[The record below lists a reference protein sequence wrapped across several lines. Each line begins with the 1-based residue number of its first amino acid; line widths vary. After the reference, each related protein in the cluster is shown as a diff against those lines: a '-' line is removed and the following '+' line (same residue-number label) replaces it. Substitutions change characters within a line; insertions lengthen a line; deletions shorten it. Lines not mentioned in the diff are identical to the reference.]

1 MSLLLRYS
9 STSVSGHGSRS
20 GHSISTSKQPVE
32 TAPALLGIAQSVGT
46 TRLHRSSRSAKPF
59 VPRSTCGERNL
70 AASLYAQMIA
80 FFSFLLKWTSSVVAP
95 SVQSSPSLQMTSHPS
110 ISTAHS
116 SSSFVNLW
124 SSTVGSSRRNYMVS
138 WDYKPKIFVH
148 SFFLDF
154 VLFPEIGHS
163 SFALLRERLSKRAFS
178 VVG

>member
-1 MSLLLRYS
+1 MSLFLRYS

-20 GHSISTSKQPVE
+20 GHSISTSKQLSA
-32 TAPALLGIAQSVGT
+32 TSPAVLGIAQSVGT
-46 TRLHRSSRSAKPF
+46 TRLHRSSRSAKSF
-59 VPRSTCGERNL
+59 VPRSTCGVRNL
-70 AASLYAQMIA
+70 KSSLYAQMIA

-148 SFFLDF
+148 SLALDF
-154 VLFPEIGHS
+154 VLFPVIGHS
-163 SFALLRERLSKRAFS
+163 VLVNLK
-178 VVG
+178 